1 MKAFIFILGILCITN
16 SNAQKIDC
24 SPKIKAYQELIALNK
39 LDESYETWN
48 EVRKTCPK
56 DDEIIYGDGIKILEF
71 KIAQAKQEDKEK
83 WVRDLLKLYDQYN
96 RNFPLAIPDF
106 EVKKAMALHS
116 NALGSKDEILALLD
130 SGFSKDSNY
139 LKDANTI
146 NTYFNLY
153 CEQYN
158 NGNKKITPNLVLEKY
173 SSLYAILNNLKES
186 NPENSDYN
194 TVQRSITDLIKDIAT
209 CENLSD
215 LYSKNFD
222 KNKDNADWLTSA
234 LISLS
239 AKCSAKPIFHTL
251 AERLYALKV
260 TNVSANF
267 MAVSS
272 LKQKKFSEAL
282 KFYNESADLQSNPLE
297 KAKIYYTLAT
307 GLLSNDNVKSK
318 EYLNKALIADPKLG
332 KAYLSLAQLYIN
344 GSQDCGKNDFEK
356 KAVYYLAIQT
366 AQKASTVDP
375 RLKSNAH
382 KLAENVASKSLTA
395 SEISKAKMNGKSLTL
410 DCWIKET
417 ITFPEK

>member
-56 DDEIIYGDGIKILEF
+56 DDEIIYGDGITILEF

-96 RNFPLAIPDF
+96 KNFPLAIPDF

-116 NALGSKDEILALLD
+116 NALGSKDEILSLLD

-139 LKDANTI
+139 FKDANTI

-194 TVQRSITDLIKDIAT
+194 TVQRAITDLIKDIAT

-234 LISLS
+234 LINLS
-239 AKCSAKPIFHTL
+239 AKCSAKPIFQTL

-260 TNVSANF
+260 TAVSANF
-267 MAVSS
+267 MALSS
-272 LKQKKFSEAL
+272 LKQKKFSEAI
-282 KFYNESADLQSNPLE
+282 KFYNESADLQTNTLE

-307 GLLSNDNVKSK
+307 GLLSNDNIKSK
-318 EYLNKALIADPKLG
+318 EYLSKALIADPKLG

-366 AQKASTVDP
+366 AQKASIVDP
-375 RLKSNAH
+375 RLKSNAN

>member
-56 DDEIIYGDGIKILEF
+56 DDEIIYGDGITILEF

-96 RNFPLAIPDF
+96 KNFPLAIPDF

-139 LKDANTI
+139 FKDANTI

-234 LISLS
+234 LINLS
-239 AKCSAKPIFHTL
+239 AKCSAKPIFQTL

-260 TNVSANF
+260 TAVSANF
-267 MAVSS
+267 MALSS
-272 LKQKKFSEAL
+272 LKQKKFSEAI
-282 KFYNESADLQSNPLE
+282 KFYNESADLQTNTLE

-307 GLLSNDNVKSK
+307 GLLSNDNIKSK

-366 AQKASTVDP
+366 AQKASIVDP
-375 RLKSNAH
+375 RLKSNAN